1 MKRAL
6 LTAILCVLAGLAGP
20 RGSAA
25 ESGIVFDPSKGAMT
39 GQLDMGNYAIYS
51 SSAITAARYQINGS
65 TVLAILPGNGSL
77 GVGPNAGEVS
87 VGQQNL
93 FVGAESGFSNA
104 TGVGNTFLGYQAGFY
119 ELGSNKLYIANSG
132 TISPLIFGDFSA
144 KTVGISTGTPQAALD
159 VVSTGTASNV
169 YAQIWRDSTGLI
181 VSSMTATGVLY
192 PQSAPV
198 GDNLGNHTATQAL
211 DLAGFTAT
219 NVSTIT
225 MQNGSI
231 AIVQPGGTGS
241 NTLYGIS
248 MGYGAANNYGN
259 GIGIGRDATNNY
271 STGVGV
277 GYGAHDNHDYGIGIG
292 YLAYNNYSYGIGIGR
307 QSLGNY
313 NYGVGVGWAAGQN
326 RDYGVGVGYGASG
339 NNSSGVGVGPSAY
352 DNNNSGVGVGS
363 NANNNLNSGVG
374 VGPSANQNYDSGVG
388 VGSGAR
394 NNYTGGVGVGNDAN
408 QNSIYGVGIGASAL
422 SNSNRGVGIG
432 AYAQG
437 NSSYGVGIGAYSQN
451 NGSYGIGVGA
461 YTSSKSSAVALGYY
475 ARANSVDSVALGA
488 GATTNAVRSVCIGAY
503 CVNNAVDTAKIREGY
518 TLKVDSISISA
529 ALAQLTVSTNVYIV
543 GYSSAAKYYGDGS
556 GLTGISGADNTK
568 VAKTG
573 DTMTGQLTLAGS
585 TLTVTGN
592 AFSVGGSTF
601 AVSAGKVGVGTSS
614 PDAKFEVKQNT
625 ADANTYALKVSSNNG
640 AAMLVVSSQGSV
652 GIGLD
657 SPDTALELAG
667 AVASNFGG
675 IKHYRSL
682 AYYNG
687 GGTLTGTLKITM
699 PKLWSSTMLLLR
711 IEGYNYD
718 SAPGHWEVL
727 VSGYNY
733 GPSGPW
739 YAYSAEIR
747 GKAPFSQVRLASDG
761 TKNVLLLGHTGTNW
775 YYPKVAVSELVAGAG
790 QAGRDG
796 WGSGWGISLISSEA
810 GIVDVVSPAPGLR
823 TVGSFLVSGSTNP
836 ALAGTVDRGM
846 IVTPGGRVGIAAA
859 SPAAALDVVAEG
871 AAAGDYAQIWRNS
884 AGTIVSSMTATGVLY
899 PAISGADNTKVAKTG
914 DTMTGQLTL
923 AGSTL
928 TVTGSAFSV
937 GGSTLVVRDGK
948 VGIGNPNPDYELDFS
963 LAGADGDTRRIRFG
977 SVNSPIAG
985 GGIVFAPN
993 YSGYTKRSAGIL
1005 HAGQDSYFRGGLA
1018 FYTNNAADQTTDWS
1032 ERMRLSMNGELGIGA
1047 NAPGARLEV
1056 KQAVSDAYAVK
1067 ISSND
1072 GAGMLW
1078 VSNKGLMGIGNSA
1091 PAYELDF
1098 AYPGG
1103 TADTKSLRFG
1113 ALNSAGTGGGVV
1125 WAPNYTGYTKRTA
1138 GILNVGEDTYFRG
1151 GLAFYTNNIA
1161 DQTTDW
1167 SERMRIDMAGKVGIG
1182 TGGPGSYRLHVS
1194 SGAGESGTVMAV
1206 STGSTNLF
1214 WVAGDGAHAVKF
1226 FGDGSGL
1233 TGVPGDNLGNHTATQ
1248 TLNMAAF
1255 PVINVS
1261 SIALLGDGLRISTSV
1276 YAGASGVFIS
1286 AAGAIY
1292 TLGLGNGT
1300 AYPDPRGAGAVDLQV
1315 ARASTDQV
1323 ASGVASAIAG
1333 GERNKATGYASTVAG
1348 GYLNRVL
1355 DDYSAIGGGRNNAV
1369 IYGPSVVAGGEDNT
1383 AAESYS
1389 TVSGGFQNTAS
1400 GYDTVVAGGAA
1411 NTASG
1416 DYSAVSGGE
1425 LNRAAGGRSFVAGGS
1440 SNNAG
1445 GDYSF
1450 AAGRASSSTAS
1461 GAFTWADSQGSPYYA
1476 LNTTPDRTLFKNRGG
1491 FLVTGSTNTAMTGT
1505 ADRGMFIS
1513 GNGLVGISTG
1523 TPYAALDVVS
1533 TGTAVN
1539 QMAQL
1544 WRASDG
1550 VIVGSMSAIGT
1561 LMAARF
1567 VGDGSGL
1574 TGISGGSAG
1583 PSIDVSTINA
1593 AATTP
1598 YGGVSITTN
1607 VFVTGGARLAKAV
1620 VQAADSGLT
1629 LTADDF
1635 GKTITVN
1642 SASAQTVYL
1651 PSISAA
1657 DIGATVRIIKLGAG
1671 TVTID
1676 AADSD
1681 TIADSGAG
1689 DTIYNNSATPPYASL
1704 ELLLATDTK
1713 WAVVAGD
1720 GAWITTD

>member
-1 MKRAL
+1 MINRMKILAGALRLCAVGGVSRGRPVKRAL

-51 SSAITAARYQINGS
+51 SSAITAARYQIYGADML
-65 TVLAILPGNGSL
+65 TKPPGESNLS
-77 GVGPNAGEVS
+77 VGFAAGHGNTGTYNTFVGGNAGYS
-87 VGQQNL
+87 DTTGLNNT
-93 FVGAESGFSNA
+93 FVGAHAGYSNISGYSNSFVGFGAGYFNTGNENSFVGSYAGRSNTAGIENSFIGFRSGYYNQAGSYNVLVGKDSGFGVSGNSYSNSTLMGYRA
-104 TGVGNTFLGYQAGFY
+104 GYGLTTGSNNIFLGYQAGY
-119 ELGSNKLYIANSG
+119 NVTSGAGNIVIGYDQRTPAPTTNNSLNIG
-132 TISPLIFGDFSA
+132 GLVFGDLSA
-144 KTVGISTGTPQAALD
+144 KTIGISTRAPQAALD

-192 PQSAPV
+192 P
-198 GDNLGNHTATQAL
+198 
-211 DLAGFTAT
+211 
-219 NVSTIT
+219 
-225 MQNGSI
+225 
-231 AIVQPGGTGS
+231 
-241 NTLYGIS
+241 
-248 MGYGAANNYGN
+248 
-259 GIGIGRDATNNY
+259 
-271 STGVGV
+271 
-277 GYGAHDNHDYGIGIG
+277 
-292 YLAYNNYSYGIGIGR
+292 
-307 QSLGNY
+307 
-313 NYGVGVGWAAGQN
+313 
-326 RDYGVGVGYGASG
+326 
-339 NNSSGVGVGPSAY
+339 
-352 DNNNSGVGVGS
+352 
-363 NANNNLNSGVG
+363 
-374 VGPSANQNYDSGVG
+374 
-388 VGSGAR
+388 
-394 NNYTGGVGVGNDAN
+394 
-408 QNSIYGVGIGASAL
+408 
-422 SNSNRGVGIG
+422 
-432 AYAQG
+432 
-437 NSSYGVGIGAYSQN
+437 
-451 NGSYGIGVGA
+451 
-461 YTSSKSSAVALGYY
+461 AV
-475 ARANSVDSVALGA
+475 
-488 GATTNAVRSVCIGAY
+488 
-503 CVNNAVDTAKIREGY
+503 
-518 TLKVDSISISA
+518 
-529 ALAQLTVSTNVYIV
+529 
-543 GYSSAAKYYGDGS
+543 
-556 GLTGISGADNTK
+556 SGADNTK

-585 TLTVTGN
+585 TLTVTGS

-699 PKLWSSTMLLLR
+699 PKLWSSTMMLLR

-761 TKNVLLLGHTGTNW
+761 TKNVLLLGHTGTDW

-796 WGSGWGISLISSEA
+796 WGSGWGISLISSET
-810 GIVDVVSPAPGLR
+810 GIVDVVSPAVGLR

-836 ALAGTVDRGM
+836 TLAGTVDRGM
-846 IVTPGGRVGIAAA
+846 VVTAGGRVGIAAA

-871 AAAGDYAQIWRNS
+871 AAVGDYAQIWRNS

-899 PAISGADNTKVAKTG
+899 PAVSGADNTKVAKTG

-948 VGIGNPNPDYELDFS
+948 VGIGNLNPDYELDFS
-963 LAGADGDTRRIRFG
+963 LAGSDGDTRRIRFG
-977 SVNSPIAG
+977 SVNNQIAG

-1005 HAGQDSYFRGGLA
+1005 HVGEANVFRGGLA
-1018 FYTNNAADQTTDWS
+1018 FYANNAPDLTTDWV
-1032 ERMRLSMNGELGIGA
+1032 ERMRLSMNGELGIGT

-1072 GAGMLW
+1072 GAGMLF
-1078 VSNKGLMGIGNSA
+1078 VSNKGLVGIGNSA
-1091 PAYELDF
+1091 PSYELDF
-1098 AYPGG
+1098 ATPEGV
-1103 TADTKSLRFG
+1103 ADTKSLRFG
-1113 ALNSAGTGGGVV
+1113 PFNSAGTGGGVV
-1125 WAPNYTGYTKRTA
+1125 WAPNYAGYTKRSA
-1138 GILNVGEDTYFRG
+1138 GILHVGEANAFRG
-1151 GLAFYTNNIA
+1151 GLAFYTNNAA
-1161 DQTTDW
+1161 DLTTDW

-1248 TLNMAAF
+1248 ALDLAGFTAT
-1255 PVINVS
+1255 NVS
-1261 SIALLGDGLRISTSV
+1261 TITMQNGSIAIVQPGGTGSNTLYGISIGYGAANNYGNGIGIGRDATNNYSTGVGVGYGAHDNHDYGIGIGYLAYNNYSDGIGIGRQSLGNYNYGVGVGWAAGQNRDYGVGIG
-1276 YAGASGVFIS
+1276 YGASGNNSSGIGIGNYAFSNNNSGVGVGSNANNNLDSGVGVGPNANQNYSSGVGVGSGARTNYTGGVGVGNDANQNSIYGVGIGASALSNSNRGVGIGAYAQGNSSYGVGIGAYSQNNGSYGTGVGAYTSSKSSAVALGYYARANSVDSVALGAGATTNAVRSVCIGAYCVNNAVDTAKIREGYTLRVDSISIS
-1286 AAGAIY
+1286 AALAQ
-1292 TLGLGNGT
+1292 L
-1300 AYPDPRGAGAVDLQV
+1300 
-1315 ARASTDQV
+1315 
-1323 ASGVASAIAG
+1323 
-1333 GERNKATGYASTVAG
+1333 
-1348 GYLNRVL
+1348 
-1355 DDYSAIGGGRNNAV
+1355 
-1369 IYGPSVVAGGEDNT
+1369 
-1383 AAESYS
+1383 
-1389 TVSGGFQNTAS
+1389 TVS
-1400 GYDTVVAGGAA
+1400 
-1411 NTASG
+1411 
-1416 DYSAVSGGE
+1416 
-1425 LNRAAGGRSFVAGGS
+1425 
-1440 SNNAG
+1440 
-1445 GDYSF
+1445 
-1450 AAGRASSSTAS
+1450 
-1461 GAFTWADSQGSPYYA
+1461 
-1476 LNTTPDRTLFKNRGG
+1476 
-1491 FLVTGSTNTAMTGT
+1491 TN
-1505 ADRGMFIS
+1505 
-1513 GNGLVGISTG
+1513 V
-1523 TPYAALDVVS
+1523 Y
-1533 TGTAVN
+1533 
-1539 QMAQL
+1539 
-1544 WRASDG
+1544 
-1550 VIVGSMSAIGT
+1550 IVGYSSA
-1561 LMAARF
+1561 AKYY
-1567 VGDGSGL
+1567 GDGSGL